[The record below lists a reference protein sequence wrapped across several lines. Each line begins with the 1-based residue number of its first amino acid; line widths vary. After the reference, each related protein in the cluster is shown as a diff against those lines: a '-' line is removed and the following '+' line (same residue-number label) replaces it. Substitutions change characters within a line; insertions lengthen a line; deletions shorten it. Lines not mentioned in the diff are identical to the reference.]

1 MNGKYSKSQIILHW
15 LVVILIVPQFLFS
28 HKISKA
34 LEARFNGYEV
44 LESPLISLHILTGFI
59 IFCLACARFIQ
70 RLDNSKHR
78 EDNNTNDVGNII
90 KHLNHYTLYFLMLAL
105 PITGAIGW
113 FRGIEAFANLHVML
127 KSAFLL
133 LVALH
138 LTSTFYQQV
147 FLRNNVLGKM
157 LLGRK

>member
-1 MNGKYSKSQIILHW
+1 MDGKYSKSQIILHW
-15 LVVILIVPQFLFS
+15 LVVFLIVPQFLFS

-59 IFCLACARFIQ
+59 IFCLACARLIQ
-70 RLDNSKHR
+70 RLDDSNHR
-78 EDNNTNDVGNII
+78 EDYKINYAGRII
-90 KHLNHYTLYFLMLAL
+90 KHLNHYTLYFLLLAL

-113 FRGIEAFANLHVML
+113 FRGIEAFASLHVML
-127 KSAFLL
+127 KSFFLL

-138 LTSTFYQQV
+138 LISTFYQQL
-147 FLRNNVLGKM
+147 FLKNNVLENM

>member
-1 MNGKYSKSQIILHW
+1 MSKFKILSFYAFTNVYDIRQK
-15 LVVILIVPQFLFS
+15 L
-28 HKISKA
+28 K
-34 LEARFNGYEV
+34 
-44 LESPLISLHILTGFI
+44 FI
-59 IFCLACARFIQ
+59 KKEC
-70 RLDNSKHR
+70 
-78 EDNNTNDVGNII
+78 EDNNINDVGNII

-147 FLRNNVLGKM
+147 FLRNNVLRKM

>member
-1 MNGKYSKSQIILHW
+1 MHW
-15 LVVILIVPQFLFS
+15 LVVFLIVPQFLFS
-28 HKISKA
+28 HEISKA
-34 LEARFNGYEV
+34 LEARFNGSTV
-44 LESPLISLHILTGFI
+44 VESPWISLHILTGFI

-70 RLDNSKHR
+70 RLDNFKHR
-78 EDNNTNDVGNII
+78 EDNNINDVGNII

-113 FRGIEAFANLHVML
+113 FRGIEAFANLHVTL

-147 FLRNNVLGKM
+147 FLRNDVLRKM